1 MGTYDDDTLPL
12 QPPIRLPSRA
22 DLAAAVRATPLAA
35 LLLDPRHAPAAGE
48 TGAEPEAEADRPQ
61 AGSTAEADQARP
73 EPDEPRSQEEPVP
86 GIGAGALA
94 GLRSGPAGPEAAEV
108 LRDGPA
114 EEVLRVWTDVR
125 RHLFG
130 RDQLVFLQVV
140 RMFLGREPVGEVPAA
155 LSSLG
160 LAREADDGSA
170 GSYALTPL
178 GRWTAR
184 EMIAEA
190 TGQDIP
196 VMGSFAGR
204 DAAALLHG
212 LRSYREAERIEELT
226 GWLAGRDRVK
236 AAEEMGAALAEVSP
250 LARAIGVELLALD
263 LGDDGRRV
271 LDRLLGVRKLGAVVA
286 ARMGR
291 DEQRPSPE
299 EIAWVFVDMAA
310 ALLEFGGETDEV
322 IQSMTMGMEPDQ
334 QASTIALLALGDHPW
349 TERVLHVI
357 IDRHPDEQ
365 VAGAA
370 RKALRRLRS
379 LASLRG

>member
-22 DLAAAVRATPLAA
+22 DLAAAVRATPLTA
-35 LLLDPRHAPAAGE
+35 LLLAPPDAPP
-48 TGAEPEAEADRPQ
+48 TGSR
-61 AGSTAEADQARP
+61 
-73 EPDEPRSQEEPVP
+73 EEPVP
-86 GIGAGALA
+86 GIEPGDLA
-94 GLRSGPAGPEAAEV
+94 GLRDGAAGPDAVAV
-108 LRDGPA
+108 LRGGAADD
-114 EEVLRVWTDVR
+114 VLRVWTDVR

-130 RDQLVFLQVV
+130 RDQVVFLQVV
-140 RMFLGREPVGEVPAA
+140 RLFLGREPVGDLPAA

-160 LAREADDGSA
+160 LARQEHNRPEHTAQQDTESA

-178 GRWTAR
+178 GLWTAR

-190 TGQDIP
+190 TGQEIP
-196 VMGSFAGR
+196 IMGSFAGR

-226 GWLAGRDRVK
+226 GWLVGRDRAR
-236 AAEEMGAALAEVSP
+236 AAEEIGAALPEVSP

-271 LDRLLGVRKLGAVVA
+271 LDRLLGVRKLGSVVA

-322 IQSMTMGMEPDQ
+322 IQSMAMGMAPEQ

-349 TERVLHVI
+349 SERVLHVI

-365 VAGAA
+365 VAAAA

>member
-35 LLLDPRHAPAAGE
+35 LLLNPPGPGLREEAA
-48 TGAEPEAEADRPQ
+48 Q
-61 AGSTAEADQARP
+61 AGG
-73 EPDEPRSQEEPVP
+73 SQEAAVP
-86 GIGAGALA
+86 GPGTREEAVPGVGADALA
-94 GLRSGPAGPEAAEV
+94 GLRDGPAGPDAIGA
-108 LRDGPA
+108 LRDGTA
-114 EEVLRVWTDVR
+114 DDVLRVWTDVR

-130 RDQLVFLQVV
+130 RDQAVFLQVV
-140 RMFLGREPVGEVPAA
+140 RLFLGREPVGDVPAA

-160 LAREADDGSA
+160 LARQRDEGSP

-178 GRWTAR
+178 GLWTAR

-190 TGQDIP
+190 TGQEIP

-226 GWLAGRDRVK
+226 GWLVGRDRAK
-236 AAEEMGAALAEVSP
+236 AAEEIGAALAEVSP

-263 LGDDGRRV
+263 LGDDGRLV

-322 IQSMTMGMEPDQ
+322 IQSMAMGMEPEQ

-349 TERVLHVI
+349 SERVLYVI
-357 IDRHPDEQ
+357 IERHPDEQ
-365 VAGAA
+365 VAAAA

-379 LASLRG
+379 LASLRE